1 MQITPR
7 GRGIFE
13 TVVVIGGFVAFGL
26 FWAALESDLE
36 PGGEA
41 YAHPMAETTSK
52 TPRIWLVDGYNTV
65 CAGLLGGRDRV
76 QWWSTQRRAELME
89 RLAGFEGLTDPSSEI
104 WVVFDGASP
113 AQDDET
119 GSRRIRSVFFPSAD
133 EWLVREVR
141 DRANDGGVVAVVTDD
156 RRLANRARD
165 RGALI
170 LTPQEFL
177 RCCPK
182 TPPADEPPV

>member
-1 MQITPR
+1 MRITARWR
-7 GRGIFE
+7 GVFE
-13 TVVVIGGFVAFGL
+13 TVVVIGGFAAFGL

-36 PGGEA
+36 ASGKA
-41 YAHPMAETTSK
+41 YSHSMAETSSNA
-52 TPRIWLVDGYNTV
+52 PRIWLVDGYNTV

-104 WVVFDGASP
+104 WVVFDGASSV
-113 AQDDET
+113 QDDDT
-119 GSRRIRSVFFPSAD
+119 GSGRIRSVFSPSAD

-141 DRANDGGVVAVVTDD
+141 VRASDGSVAVVTDD

-170 LTPQEFL
+170 VTPQEFL

-182 TPPADEPPV
+182 TPPADGPPV

>member
-7 GRGIFE
+7 WRGIFE

-65 CAGLLGGRDRV
+65 CAGLLGGRDRT
-76 QWWSTQRRAELME
+76 QWWSRQRRAELLQ
-89 RLAGFEGLTDPSSEI
+89 RLAGFEGLAAPSSEI

-141 DRANDGGVVAVVTDD
+141 DRANDGGVAVVTDD

>member
-7 GRGIFE
+7 WRGIFE

-65 CAGLLGGRDRV
+65 CAGLLGGRDRT
-76 QWWSTQRRAELME
+76 QWWSRQRRAELMQ
-89 RLAGFEGLTDPSSEI
+89 RLAGFEGLAAPSCEI

-113 AQDDET
+113 APDDET
-119 GSRRIRSVFFPSAD
+119 GSRRIRSVFVPSAD

-141 DRANDGGVVAVVTDD
+141 DRANDGGVAVVTDD

>member
-1 MQITPR
+1 MRITAR
-7 GRGIFE
+7 WRGIFE
-13 TVVVIGGFVAFGL
+13 TVAVVGGFVAFGL

-36 PGGEA
+36 PGGKA
-41 YAHPMAETTSK
+41 YVHPMAETSSN

-65 CAGLLGGRDRV
+65 CAGLLGGRDRG
-76 QWWSTQRRAELME
+76 QWWSTQRRAELMD
-89 RLAGFEGLTDPSSEI
+89 RLAGFEGLTDPTSEI
-104 WVVFDGASP
+104 WVVFDGAASVR
-113 AQDDET
+113 DDDT
-119 GSRRIRSVFFPSAD
+119 RSGRIHSVFAPSAD

-141 DRANDGGVVAVVTDD
+141 ERTSDGRVAVVTDD

-170 LTPQEFL
+170 YTPQEFL

-182 TPPADEPPV
+182 TPAADGPPV